1 MTFGFLSSRR
11 TSSYPAV
18 MIPRPL
24 PTPPPMH
31 PHLHTHPPPDSP
43 ARDAG
48 GAGDSPSSADDA
60 STFAGYMAAVH
71 EPAAISSLSSS
82 CQLHAPRSL
91 TSPTVSSPER
101 TSAPHGQKQFTSIGV
116 QWHWVDVF
124 KTNVSGEEWE
134 RPFPLCFRKEEALH
148 QAGEGRGGWGTRS
161 HPSVGG
167 RAKKTFVAAH
177 TTDTVLEEH
186 HQLHDKQLHQP

>member
-1 MTFGFLSSRR
+1 
-11 TSSYPAV
+11 

-43 ARDAG
+43 AREAG

-71 EPAAISSLSSS
+71 EPAAISSLSASS

-101 TSAPHGQKQFTSIGV
+101 TSSPHGQKQFTSIGV

-124 KTNVSGEEWE
+124 QTNVSGEEWE
-134 RPFPLCFRKEEALH
+134 RPFPLCFRKDEALH

-186 HQLHDKQLHQP
+186 HQLHDNQLHQP